1 MKIRLKIAEQI
12 LIVLTL
18 ALILPLFIASAI
30 IINTNQIAVRKE
42 LIYSANIIAKAVES
56 ELISLEDFE
65 KHNIYY
71 TNEAMKKITS
81 EKAKEDFLEVLKFH
95 DKDVVEITSEE
106 LPRKQVVL
114 KKFTTKYIPDEKNVE
129 FSYVDENN
137 ILITKKVNIDYIYKH
152 IFNNFAA
159 QGRQIYI
166 FDKNKNLVLSQNYEE
181 KRIKDILETFP
192 SHESI
197 GIRNIDDEDEELRHF
212 GKYKNQPN
220 VVSYI
225 PDYDWYIVVSSP
237 KSLTNYGIIEA
248 RKKIIYTIIAVA
260 IAVFIVFGIYTFA
273 LYTNI
278 RQFFK
283 VIRAI
288 ADGKYSKK
296 LRVIQ
301 NPLTPQETVF
311 LAEEFNKMLEKID
324 ESYNE
329 LHESN
334 KKLKKM
340 DEYKSN
346 LIDTVSHEFRTPLTS
361 IKGYTSSLLRHDI
374 HLDEESRKKSLR
386 IIKHQAERLSRMVE
400 DLLVIPDIE
409 SSTLRM
415 DYKKV
420 NLKNAIDTSVLST
433 SKADESIFNIN
444 VDENINIYADE
455 DRVIQILINLLEN
468 ALKYSKEGTTID
480 IFAQNDS
487 DIATIKIHNEA
498 EFIEEVK
505 LNELFEKFTR
515 VDSNL
520 TRTTRGTGLGLFI
533 VKGLV
538 ETMGGNVSLDASNGF
553 EVKFTLPIY
562 KGQDYE

>member
-1 MKIRLKIAEQI
+1 MDDFIS
-12 LIVLTL
+12 TL
-18 ALILPLFIASAI
+18 
-30 IINTNQIAVRKE
+30 
-42 LIYSANIIAKAVES
+42 
-56 ELISLEDFE
+56 
-65 KHNIYY
+65 
-71 TNEAMKKITS
+71 
-81 EKAKEDFLEVLKFH
+81 
-95 DKDVVEITSEE
+95 
-106 LPRKQVVL
+106 
-114 KKFTTKYIPDEKNVE
+114 
-129 FSYVDENN
+129 
-137 ILITKKVNIDYIYKH
+137 
-152 IFNNFAA
+152 
-159 QGRQIYI
+159 
-166 FDKNKNLVLSQNYEE
+166 
-181 KRIKDILETFP
+181 
-192 SHESI
+192 SHEI
-197 GIRNIDDEDEELRHF
+197 
-212 GKYKNQPN
+212 
-220 VVSYI
+220 
-225 PDYDWYIVVSSP
+225 
-237 KSLTNYGIIEA
+237 
-248 RKKIIYTIIAVA
+248 
-260 IAVFIVFGIYTFA
+260 
-273 LYTNI
+273 
-278 RQFFK
+278 
-283 VIRAI
+283 
-288 ADGKYSKK
+288 
-296 LRVIQ
+296 
-301 NPLTPQETVF
+301 
-311 LAEEFNKMLEKID
+311 
-324 ESYNE
+324 
-329 LHESN
+329 
-334 KKLKKM
+334 
-340 DEYKSN
+340 
-346 LIDTVSHEFRTPLTS
+346 RTPLTS

-420 NLKNAIDTSVLST
+420 NLKNAIDTSILST

-480 IFAQNDS
+480 ISAQNDS

-498 EFIEEVK
+498 EFIEDVK